1 MIEAIAILKRY
12 LRARRARHGQGVT
25 NDGQLFNADLPVSSK
40 NKHQKGCG
48 Q

>member
-12 LRARRARHGQGVT
+12 LRARRARHGQAVT
-25 NDGQLFNADLPVSSK
+25 NGGQSFNADHPVSSK
-40 NKHQKGCG
+40 NKHQEGCG